1 MSEEYGPDFIT
12 LSDEDGVEKEYE
24 VLDAVEYE
32 GKQYVALIP
41 AEEDLLD
48 ALELLILEV
57 QDDNGEDVLVSLEDE
72 ELYNELFDVFS
83 ERLDD
88 ERFYGGGED
97 DGKDDSDAD
106 EGASDAPDAG

>member
-1 MSEEYGPDFIT
+1 MKEEYGPDFIT

-83 ERLDD
+83 DRLDD
-88 ERFYGGGED
+88 ERFYGDGED
-97 DGKDDSDAD
+97 DGEDEAEDA
-106 EGASDAPDAG
+106 EGGEDAPDAD

>member
-1 MSEEYGPDFIT
+1 M
-12 LSDEDGVEKEYE
+12 EKEYE

-41 AEEDLLD
+41 AEENLLD

-88 ERFYGGGED
+88 ERFYGDGED
-97 DGKDDSDAD
+97 DGKADGEAD
-106 EGASDAPDAG
+106 EGAADAPDAG